1 MRIFWEKAKPYLI
14 VFGFIAVVLGL
25 GFLIYWFF
33 FAPVGGPVNGNI
45 NGGGGVF
52 PRANDNSDIPV
63 INGGDQFPNSNEIGR
78 ANENINADANLN
90 AVITQQV
97 PIATST
103 APVLGGGAASDGGF
117 VYYDKNTDKFYK
129 TEDSG
134 LRKALS
140 DQEFPD
146 AENVIISPGADK
158 AIVQFPDG
166 SNIAY
171 DFNKQQQYTLPKE
184 GKDFSFNSS
193 GDQIAYKFMAPDPE
207 SRYLVSS
214 GFDGSD
220 FKLIE
225 PLGYEDRNVQVNWS
239 PTGQVAALFRKG
251 IDADRQEVYF
261 IGTQGENFR
270 SMIAPGRDF
279 KGEWTPQG
287 DRLLFSV
294 YTPEADYKPTLWIV
308 EAQGDRIGFNRKD
321 LGVQTWVDK
330 CTFDDG
336 GTTAYCAVPRELPK
350 GSGLVRELADKVP
363 DDLYKIDLRTGFK
376 TQVQGVVGRFTA
388 DKVFLSDDEKTLYY
402 TDKKTG
408 FAYKVKL

>member
-14 VFGFIAVVLGL
+14 VFGFIALVLGL

-33 FAPVGGPVNGNI
+33 FAPTGAPIDGNI
-45 NGGGGVF
+45 NSGGQF
-52 PRANDNSDIPV
+52 PVSGENRNTPV
-63 INGGDQFPNSNEIGR
+63 VNGGEGLPNSNEIGR
-78 ANENINADANLN
+78 ANENINGEANLN
-90 AVITQQV
+90 AAIAQQV
-97 PIATST
+97 PTAVSIAP
-103 APVLGGGAASDGGF
+103 ALGGGISSGGGF
-117 VYYDKNTDKFYK
+117 VFYDKNTDKFYK

-225 PLGYEDRNVQVNWS
+225 PLGYEDRDVQVAWS

-251 IDADRQEVYF
+251 LDADRQEVYF

-336 GTTAYCAVPRELPK
+336 GTTAYCAVPRELPR

-388 DKVFLSDDEKTLYY
+388 DKVFLSDDGKALYY
-402 TDKKTG
+402 TDKNTG

>member
-1 MRIFWEKAKPYLI
+1 MQIFWQRIKPFVI

-33 FAPVGGPVNGNI
+33 FAPTEAPINGNVNGGGQFPSAGGNRNTPVV
-45 NGGGGVF
+45 NGGGGL
-52 PRANDNSDIPV
+52 
-63 INGGDQFPNSNEIGR
+63 PNSNEIGR
-78 ANENINADANLN
+78 GNDNINAQGNLN
-90 AVITQQV
+90 AQVTQQV
-97 PIATST
+97 PT
-103 APVLGGGAASDGGF
+103 AVSVAPALGGGSSSDGGF

-129 TEDSG
+129 TDDSG

-146 AENVIISPGADK
+146 AEKVTISPGADK
-158 AIVQFPDG
+158 AVVEFPDG

-214 GFDGSD
+214 GFDGSN

-225 PLGYEDRNVQVNWS
+225 PLGYEDRDVQVNWS

-270 SMIAPGRDF
+270 SMITSGRDF

-287 DRLLFSV
+287 DRLLYSV

-321 LGVQTWVDK
+321 LGVETWVDK
-330 CTFDDG
+330 CTFDSG
-336 GTTAYCAVPRELPK
+336 GATAYCAVPRELPK
-350 GSGLVRELADKVP
+350 GAGLVRELADKVP

-376 TQVQGVVGRFTA
+376 SQIQGVVGRFTA
-388 DKVFLSDDEKTLYY
+388 DKVFLSDDGKSLYY